1 MQRSRTHAQSS
12 LTARL
17 ARAGFV
23 AAALPLVLPA
33 LGASAQASCAD
44 MQTHLTER
52 RDLVGSIQAMTAGGK
67 KMDAKAA
74 CTVFGKLVANG
85 TTTLKWAETN
95 KDWCQV
101 PDQFV
106 QGLKADHDRVVKMRG
121 RACSYAAKQVE
132 MEKKGAAGGQGGGM
146 FGGGGLEG
154 TYRIPQGAL

>member
-12 LTARL
+12 LAARL

-33 LGASAQASCAD
+33 LGSPARASSCTE

-52 RDLVGSIQAMTAGGK
+52 RDLVGSIQALTAGGK

-74 CTVFGKLVANG
+74 CTAFGKLVTNG
-85 TTTLKWAETN
+85 TTTLKWAEAN

-121 RACSYAAKQVE
+121 RACSFAAKQTE
-132 MEKKGAAGGQGGGM
+132 MEKKGGGQGSGMLGGS
-146 FGGGGLEG
+146 GLEG